1 VEPTEQDREL
11 YERARAAATH
21 AHVPYSRFAVG
32 AALLTEDGTV
42 VTGVNV
48 ENASF
53 GLTSCAERNAI
64 FTAVGAGHRRFLAI
78 AVHGDAPSVPPC
90 GACRQ
95 VMSEFAPALRIIRPV
110 AGTLDA
116 TTLAELLPEQFS
128 L

>member
-1 VEPTEQDREL
+1 MEPTEQDREL
-11 YERARAAATH
+11 YERARAAAAN

-48 ENASF
+48 ENVSY

-64 FTAVGAGHRRFLAI
+64 FTAVGSGHQRFQAI
-78 AVHGDAPSVPPC
+78 AIHGDSPSVPPC

-110 AGTLDA
+110 DGKLDA
-116 TTLAELLPEQFS
+116 TTLAELLPEQFA

>member
-1 VEPTEQDREL
+1 VKPTDQDLEL
-11 YERARAAATH
+11 YERARAAA
-21 AHVPYSRFAVG
+21 AEAYVPHSKFPVG

-42 VTGVNV
+42 ITGVNV

-64 FTAVGAGHRRFLAI
+64 FTAVGAGHRGFQAI
-78 AVHGDAPSVPPC
+78 AVHGNAPSVPPC

-95 VMSEFAPALRIIRPV
+95 VMSEFAPALRVIRPV
-110 AGTLDA
+110 NGELDA
-116 TTLAELLPEQFS
+116 TTLAELLPEQFE